1 MPMSEDM
8 QESLWK
14 KCELFKTRNQMGV
27 NKWCKTSLL
36 LDKAL
41 FTGDIEYV
49 QLAKQVAFENAY
61 VVKLFSGKHER
72 ARFQI
77 PGMYMPVF
85 AQSQPF
91 VHPNWQQVSSQG
103 MFVLLLG
110 NKAFS
115 PNLS

>member
-49 QLAKQVAFENAY
+49 QLAKQ
-61 VVKLFSGKHER
+61 
-72 ARFQI
+72 FQI

-115 PNLS
+115 PNLSGSSFMP